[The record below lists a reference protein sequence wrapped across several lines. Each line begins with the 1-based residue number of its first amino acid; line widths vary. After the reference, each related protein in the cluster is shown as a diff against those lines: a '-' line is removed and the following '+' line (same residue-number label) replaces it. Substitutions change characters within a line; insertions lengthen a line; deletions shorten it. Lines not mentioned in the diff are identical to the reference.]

1 MPAQSPDLV
10 SVIIP
15 AYNAMGVIDVQLT
28 ALAEQDYQG
37 TFEVIVSDNGSTDGL
52 AEHLDGHPLRGV
64 LDIRRIDSSAT
75 KGAPHARNAG
85 AAAARGEYLV
95 FCDADDMVHPEWLGA
110 LVAAGQKYDSVSGPV
125 ETTTLNTPKVASW
138 RPVQPPDKPEET
150 PGFLNFGLSGNLGLW
165 RSVFEAVG
173 GFDESLNVG
182 EDVDITWRIQL
193 AGFTLG
199 HEPKA
204 MVAYRLRDN
213 YRALWRQSFAY
224 GEAGPELYR
233 HYRWYGLRPTKPLHL
248 LVFALGLVFRNP
260 VVPRFISRLSTGN
273 WIYYTAFA
281 AGRISGSVKYRIW
294 FV

>member
-1 MPAQSPDLV
+1 MSAKSPELV

-15 AYNAMGVIDVQLT
+15 AYNAMSVIDVQLT

-37 TFEVIVSDNGSTDGL
+37 KFEVVVSDNGSTDGL
-52 AEHLDGHPLRGV
+52 AAHITGHPLRAR
-64 LDIRRIDSSAT
+64 LDLRLVDSSAK

-85 AAAARGEYLV
+85 AAAARGAYLA
-95 FCDADDMVHPEWLGA
+95 FCDADDMVHPDWLTA
-110 LVAAGQKYDSVSGPV
+110 LVAAGQEYDSVGGPI
-125 ETTTLNTPKVASW
+125 ETTSLNTPKVASW
-138 RPVQPPDKPEET
+138 RPVQPPDKREET
-150 PGFLNFGLSGNLGLW
+150 PGFLPYALTNNLAVW
-165 RSVFEAVG
+165 RNAFDSIG

-204 MVAYRLRDN
+204 MVAYRLRDS

-224 GEAGPELYR
+224 GEVGPQMYR
-233 HYRWYGLRPTKPLHL
+233 DYRWYGLRPTKPLPL
-248 LVFALGLVFRNP
+248 LVFALALVFRSP
-260 VVPRFISRLSTGN
+260 VVPTFISRLSTGG

-281 AGRISGSVKYRIW
+281 AGRISGSVKQRIW

>member
-1 MPAQSPDLV
+1 VSVNNPDLV

-15 AYNAMGVIDVQLT
+15 AYNAMAVIDVQLT
-28 ALAEQDYQG
+28 ALAEQDYEG
-37 TFEVIVSDNGSTDGL
+37 EFEVIVSDNGSTDGL
-52 AEHLDGHPLRGV
+52 AEHIDAHPLRGV
-64 LDIRRIDSSAT
+64 LDLRRIDSSAT

-85 AAAARGEYLV
+85 AAAARGEYLA

-110 LVAAGQKYDSVSGPV
+110 LVAAGRKYDSVSGPV
-125 ETTTLNTPKVASW
+125 ETSTLNTPKVASW

-150 PGFLNFGLSGNLGLW
+150 PDFLDFGLSGNLGMW
-165 RSVFEAVG
+165 RSVFETVG
-173 GFDESLNVG
+173 GFEESLNVG
-182 EDVDITWRIQL
+182 EDVDFTWRIQL

-233 HYRWYGLRPTKPLHL
+233 HYRWYGLRPTKPLPL
-248 LVFALGLVFRNP
+248 LVFALALVVRSP
-260 VVPRFISRLSTGN
+260 VVPRFISRLSTGG

-281 AGRISGSVKYRIW
+281 AGRISGSVKHRIW